1 MTVPKGPWHEALMQG
16 AAASLAE
23 SSNGPA
29 MAELDFDSVYHD
41 HFDFVWRS
49 LRRLGVPE
57 SASDDAAQDVF
68 VIAHRGLSR
77 FRGDSSVRTW
87 LFAIAYRVARKHRPK
102 AGEVELD
109 AEALPDLSTRSP
121 QDLTLAEEA
130 RQLLYR
136 ILGSLDEERRAVF
149 ILAELEGMS
158 APEIAEALGVKLNT
172 VYSRLRLARADF
184 QAEVRRERARINW
197 RSR

>member
-1 MTVPKGPWHEALMQG
+1 MLRATC
-16 AAASLAE
+16 LAE
-23 SSNGPA
+23 SPSVAA
-29 MAELDFDSVYHD
+29 MSEPDFEAVYQG

-57 SASDDAAQDVF
+57 SSIDDAAQDVF
-68 VIAHRGLSR
+68 VVAHRGLAR
-77 FRGDSSVRTW
+77 FRGDSSIKTW
-87 LFAIAYRVARKHRPK
+87 LFAIAYRVARKHRPTP
-102 AGEVELD
+102 GDEELD
-109 AEALPDLSTRSP
+109 AELFADPSARSP
-121 QDLTLAEEA
+121 QDVTLEEEA

-136 ILGSLDEERRAVF
+136 ILGSLEEERRAVF

-184 QAEVRRERARINW
+184 ETEVRRQRAKSHW
-197 RSR
+197 RLR